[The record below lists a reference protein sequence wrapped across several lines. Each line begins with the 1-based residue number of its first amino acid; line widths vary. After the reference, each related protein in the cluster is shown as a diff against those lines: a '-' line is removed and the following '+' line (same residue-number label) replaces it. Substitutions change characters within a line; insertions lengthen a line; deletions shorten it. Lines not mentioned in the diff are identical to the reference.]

1 MRKVVSKIGLRIG
14 QKTYGGALKDV
25 HPSDLFATAARQA
38 LTSSNIDAAAVDTV
52 NVGHVFALSCSGD
65 GALSSRHGA
74 LKAGIPQEK
83 PAMSVNVQCGSG
95 LQALI
100 SSAQDILTGA
110 AQISLCGGTEN
121 MSGMPFLVRGAN
133 LGIALGAT
141 LKFEDA
147 LTSGPDNTYCDYL
160 MAQNAEKLAEQ
171 FSLKRGEVDE
181 FALQSH
187 RKWKTAC
194 DNGVF
199 GAEMAA
205 VTVKTRSK
213 EVVVD
218 RDEHPSPGSDVHEL
232 CKLPVI
238 HKRGGVVTVG
248 NSAMNESFAAQ
259 TVACIRE
266 LEVDADRV
274 NVNGGA
280 LALGHPV
287 AASGARIIAHLVHQ
301 LSAKRTPFCKYGGP
315 LRELPAS
322 HAFAAA
328 AKATFQSANVNPSLV
343 DCTIVGN
350 VHFLSQCDGG
360 KTPRYCGI
368 YSGVPI
374 EKPAL
379 GVNKTCASGLQALIS
394 SGVEI
399 LSGSS
404 NTCLTGGT
412 EIMSSLPMLAR
423 NVRFG
428 QERGVFD
435 PELTS
440 IDVTLKKRELTISKD
455 DLPDASISVE
465 KLSSI
470 SPILESGCI
479 LTAGNTAVPADG
491 AAALLVAS
499 EEVVTKN
506 NLNPLAR
513 ITGWSCIGVN
523 PQEPGLG
530 SVAAVEN
537 LMNITKCRLADIDS
551 FEVKFIN
558 TKICYRSNKY
568 QKAVAV
574 SSTGGGQG
582 VAVMFEKV

>member
-1 MRKVVSKIGLRIG
+1 MAILNKGLFI
-14 QKTYGGALKDV
+14 V
-25 HPSDLFATAARQA
+25 
-38 LTSSNIDAAAVDTV
+38 
-52 NVGHVFALSCSGD
+52 
-65 GALSSRHGA
+65 
-74 LKAGIPQEK
+74 
-83 PAMSVNVQCGSG
+83 
-95 LQALI
+95 
-100 SSAQDILTGA
+100 
-110 AQISLCGGTEN
+110 
-121 MSGMPFLVRGAN
+121 
-133 LGIALGAT
+133 
-141 LKFEDA
+141 
-147 LTSGPDNTYCDYL
+147 
-160 MAQNAEKLAEQ
+160 
-171 FSLKRGEVDE
+171 
-181 FALQSH
+181 
-187 RKWKTAC
+187 
-194 DNGVF
+194 
-199 GAEMAA
+199 
-205 VTVKTRSK
+205 
-213 EVVVD
+213 
-218 RDEHPSPGSDVHEL
+218 
-232 CKLPVI
+232 
-238 HKRGGVVTVG
+238 
-248 NSAMNESFAAQ
+248 
-259 TVACIRE
+259 
-266 LEVDADRV
+266 
-274 NVNGGA
+274 
-280 LALGHPV
+280 
-287 AASGARIIAHLVHQ
+287 
-301 LSAKRTPFCKYGGP
+301 SAKRTPFCKYGGP

-350 VHFLSQCDGG
+350 VHF
-360 KTPRYCGI
+360 
-368 YSGVPI
+368 
-374 EKPAL
+374 
-379 GVNKTCASGLQALIS
+379 
-394 SGVEI
+394 EI

-423 NVRFG
+423 NVRFGTSLSIPYVLEDYITKEFQDSYTEVSLQQMSENLARKFNISRNDADDFAAKSHLKFISG

-530 SVAAVEN
+530 SVASVEN

-551 FEVKFIN
+551 FEIN
-558 TKICYRSNKY
+558 EIFSSEALVTAKALKIDEQRVNQYGGAIALGNPVAATGARMAVHIVHQIRSNKY